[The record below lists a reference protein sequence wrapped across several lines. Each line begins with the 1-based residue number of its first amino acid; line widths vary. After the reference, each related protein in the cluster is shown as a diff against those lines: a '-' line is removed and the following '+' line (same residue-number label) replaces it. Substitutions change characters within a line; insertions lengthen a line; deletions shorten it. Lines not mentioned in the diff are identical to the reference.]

1 MRKSLSSNK
10 NLGNYLLKN
19 SIMINARDLLR
30 GAFDFH
36 VHSAPDIVPRL
47 LDDIDLARLYR
58 DYGFGGFIIKNHYSP
73 TYDRA
78 YLVRRAVNGIEV
90 FGGVVLNNSVGGLNP
105 RIVYVAGRSGAK
117 VVWFPT
123 VDSAN
128 ERSSLL
134 NWRGKPNPPAWAKAQ
149 LELHDRGLLGNALSI
164 FDEDGRIRP
173 EVDEILDII
182 REFNMILATGHLSP
196 SEGMQLIKRAVE
208 RGVKKIVIT
217 HPEFPTTRYS
227 IEQQRELVNYGVY
240 FERCYES
247 ILTGRVS
254 INDVVKA
261 IRETGIEKNILST
274 DLGQAHNE
282 PPPQGYIEFV
292 EKLIENGITKE
303 EIEIM
308 TKENQRKLLYE

>member
-1 MRKSLSSNK
+1 MQTLNNIK
-10 NLGNYLLKN
+10 G
-19 SIMINARDLLR
+19 LLR
-30 GAFDFH
+30 GAFDLH

-47 LDDIDLARLYR
+47 LDDVELARLYR
-58 DYGFGGFIIKNHYSP
+58 DYGFGGFVIKNHYSP

-78 YLVRRAVNGIEV
+78 YLVRRAVDGIEV

-105 RIVYVAGRSGAK
+105 RIVYVAGKSGAK
-117 VVWFPT
+117 IIWFPT

-128 ERSSLL
+128 ERPSLL
-134 NWRGKPNPPAWAKAQ
+134 SWRGKPNPPAWARTQ
-149 LELHDRGLLGNALSI
+149 LELYERGLLGDAISI
-164 FDEDGRIRP
+164 LDEDGRIKP

-196 SEGMQLIKRAVE
+196 SESMRLVRRAVE
-208 RGVKKIVIT
+208 RGVKKIIIT

-227 IEQQRELVNYGVY
+227 IEQQRELAGYGVY

-247 ILTGRVS
+247 IITGRAS
-254 INDVVKA
+254 IKDVARA
-261 IRETGIEKNILST
+261 IRETGIDRNILST

-282 PPPQGYIEFV
+282 PPPQGYAKFIE
-292 EKLIENGITKE
+292 ELIDEGFAID
-303 EIEIM
+303 EIEVM